1 MVSKKFIELE
11 NISKSYTGKDIILN
25 DVSLSIEQG
34 EFIAIIGKSGSGKS
48 SLLNIIGF
56 LDKDFDGEY
65 TFDGHPT
72 RKLNEKKL
80 EQLRLQN
87 IGYIFQQYNLINEYN
102 ICENIEI
109 PLAYRNI
116 AKKVRRVEVS
126 KLLEQVGLSDKFDK
140 YPYELSGG
148 EQQRIAIARA
158 IISEP
163 PIILADEP
171 TGSVDVKTAEIILK
185 LLKDLNKKG
194 VTICMVTHDMDVAA
208 IADRTI
214 EIVDGKIEH
223 R

>member
-214 EIVDGKIEH
+214 EIVDGKIKH